1 MVCDFGIGWIALMLL
16 YQQLK
21 VRQKKGYKRNLY
33 KEKDGWADGSNCD
46 YSAHS
51 ACCRADFST
60 ALANNCVYFPL
71 KKKKKKRSETKF
83 SKRKIL
89 VGYLKGD
96 YTLRHAS
103 VLLGN

>member
-51 ACCRADFST
+51 ESQHA
-60 ALANNCVYFPL
+60 
-71 KKKKKKRSETKF
+71 
-83 SKRKIL
+83 
-89 VGYLKGD
+89 VGP
-96 YTLRHAS
+96 TF
-103 VLLGN
+103 LGLWRITVSIFL